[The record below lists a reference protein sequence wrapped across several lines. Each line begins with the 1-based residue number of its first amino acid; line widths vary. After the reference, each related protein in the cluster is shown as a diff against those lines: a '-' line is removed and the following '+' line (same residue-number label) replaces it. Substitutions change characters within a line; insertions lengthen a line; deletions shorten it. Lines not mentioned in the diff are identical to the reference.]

1 MFWNLIFSL
10 QLAIENGIKFLETSA
25 KSGQNVE
32 EAFINLAKDIKAKMD
47 KKLVRELIA
56 GQLILTEVRQ
66 QNNCFYFLEGEFKPW
81 WSHWRAIAKGWSL

>member
-1 MFWNLIFSL
+1 MHDYIHCSKCFETLFSL

-47 KKLVRELIA
+47 KKLVR
-56 GQLILTEVRQ
+56 
-66 QNNCFYFLEGEFKPW
+66 
-81 WSHWRAIAKGWSL
+81 